1 MEVEHWTE
9 TWREIPVS
17 SDEIRNQGPVRNAR
31 SKLGGSS
38 TWLALVEDEDDDE
51 NEDDNGKRREARK
64 RGRETWKSV
73 GADAS
78 HLYFI

>member
-1 MEVEHWTE
+1 M
-9 TWREIPVS
+9 S

-51 NEDDNGKRREARK
+51 NEDDNGEA
-64 RGRETWKSV
+64 
-73 GADAS
+73 A
-78 HLYFI
+78 

>member
-1 MEVEHWTE
+1 VWSICTTSNAEVG
-9 TWREIPVS
+9 VS

-51 NEDDNGKRREARK
+51 NEDDNGEA
-64 RGRETWKSV
+64 
-73 GADAS
+73 A
-78 HLYFI
+78 